1 MNIVFKFVD
10 KHLVDFNVQL
20 GKDNFY
26 VSCIYGEP
34 VRKNMPKLWERL
46 SRIGA
51 YRKEPWCMMGDFN
64 DIRHNGEK
72 IGGPRRSEASF
83 QPFNDMLEIGE
94 MVELQSTVNSFTWGG
109 ERGTLSIQ
117 SKLDRCFGN
126 KKWFQLYP
134 ASNQVFLDK
143 RGSDHRPVLVK
154 LISASEPYR
163 GSFRFDGRFLYKDG
177 VKEEIKKAW
186 LTNHPLFKAKVSDR
200 LKRCRKSLSK
210 WKEKQNLNS
219 RAVVVNFF

>member
-1 MNIVFKFVD
+1 M
-10 KHLVDFNVQL
+10 
-20 GKDNFY
+20 
-26 VSCIYGEP
+26 
-34 VRKNMPKLWERL
+34 
-46 SRIGA
+46 
-51 YRKEPWCMMGDFN
+51 
-64 DIRHNGEK
+64 
-72 IGGPRRSEASF
+72 
-83 QPFNDMLEIGE
+83 
-94 MVELQSTVNSFTWGG
+94 ELQSTVNIFTWGG

>member
-1 MNIVFKFVD
+1 
-10 KHLVDFNVQL
+10 
-20 GKDNFY
+20 
-26 VSCIYGEP
+26 
-34 VRKNMPKLWERL
+34 
-46 SRIGA
+46 
-51 YRKEPWCMMGDFN
+51 
-64 DIRHNGEK
+64 
-72 IGGPRRSEASF
+72 
-83 QPFNDMLEIGE
+83 